1 MFHVRMIRV
10 FSASNFR
17 SLRRLRKFSP
27 VDLAMERRA
36 FRDVREELND
46 GYGDC
51 WLWGVL
57 RAGEAVRCPGDGV
70 DQAGDRLARTEE
82 WFPRTGQSLPRAGEW
97 VPGTAHPFPQ
107 TGEPVACAVER
118 FPRAVERFPR
128 AVELFPRTGEKVPGV
143 GCGLIG
149 RRSQQ
154 PQKASGQQLG
164 IVGPEDTTD
173 LTTAKPTLQANSI
186 IAGSVTIGFNKSSS
200 SGIRLESKRGPETFF
215 VFQAVDTTSP
225 YVDTRANLTLGTP
238 ETRQYRAQYLTGD
251 DTIGELSDVLTI
263 TVPG

>member
-1 MFHVRMIRV
+1 MSWFTNYKIQVAGQAAT
-10 FSASNFR
+10 FG
-17 SLRRLRKFSP
+17 LT
-27 VDLAMERRA
+27 
-36 FRDVREELND
+36 
-46 GYGDC
+46 
-51 WLWGVL
+51 
-57 RAGEAVRCPGDGV
+57 AGEV
-70 DQAGDRLARTEE
+70 T
-82 WFPRTGQSLPRAGEW
+82 
-97 VPGTAHPFPQ
+97 
-107 TGEPVACAVER
+107 AVEADFTLIQGKINTLVQKKAEQQAATTDKQTSR
-118 FPRAVERFPR
+118 KAVEGRVR
-128 AVELFPRTGEKVPGV
+128 ALANRIKTHPSYTAA
-143 GCGLIG
+143 I
-149 RRSQQ
+149 
-154 PQKASGQQLG
+154 GQQLG

-186 IAGSVTIGFNKSSS
+186 TAGSVTIGFNKSSS